1 MKREQF
7 IHELTVGYKYMYS
20 ISKKHLYRLV
30 DGKVVEAIG
39 YTLIETEGGAKY
51 LVKWAKPGSKQHQWC
66 CLNEA
71 ATRLCQDLAK
81 LTEEVKSCAL
91 LTFNEAKE
99 KLRAS
104 VTVEQAVKE
113 QPAPSAAAK

>member
-7 IHELTVGYKYMYS
+7 VHELTVGYKYMYS
-20 ISKKHLYRLV
+20 IVKKHLYRLV
-30 DGKVVEAIG
+30 DGEVVEAVG

-51 LVKWAKPGSKQHQWC
+51 LVKWGSAGSKQHKWC

-71 ATRLCQDLAK
+71 ATRLCKDLAK
-81 LTEEVKSCAL
+81 LDEEVKPCGL

-104 VTVEQAVKE
+104 KTVEQAVKE
-113 QPAPSAAAK
+113 QPAAAAAK